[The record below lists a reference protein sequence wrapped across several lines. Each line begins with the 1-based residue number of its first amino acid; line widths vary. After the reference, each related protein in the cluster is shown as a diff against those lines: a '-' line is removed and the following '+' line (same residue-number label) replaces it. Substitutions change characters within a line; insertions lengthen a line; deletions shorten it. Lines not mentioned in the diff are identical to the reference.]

1 LACSRRRVGTAHHS
15 ELRARRLEWLRQ
27 DLQHLQPLRLIVGTQ
42 PAGVVARQLLQ
53 EAAAMAT
60 RASVSQTRQSLE
72 EANIV
77 ATQEHPSDARQRH
90 LVLTK
95 GGSVLIRRLKPLWQA
110 MDAAALEVAAAA
122 GDVVAALDRLDA
134 VLTRQSMFERIVEKL
149 PGNGADSR
157 TRRKKS

>member
-1 LACSRRRVGTAHHS
+1 
-15 ELRARRLEWLRQ
+15 
-27 DLQHLQPLRLIVGTQ
+27 
-42 PAGVVARQLLQ
+42 
-53 EAAAMAT
+53 MAT

-157 TRRKKS
+157 TPRKKS